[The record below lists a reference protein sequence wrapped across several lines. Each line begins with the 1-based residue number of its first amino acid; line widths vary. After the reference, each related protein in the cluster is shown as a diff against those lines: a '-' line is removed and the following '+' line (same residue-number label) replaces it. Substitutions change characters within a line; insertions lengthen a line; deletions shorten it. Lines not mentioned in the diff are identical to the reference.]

1 MGFWGKNPDANN
13 DKKQLFAD
21 CGLISVALKYSKVIE
36 VSHEDS
42 SKRLIS
48 IIEHFKKS
56 LLLNNVFWGKILYCR
71 MQLQY
76 TENYKLLE
84 IPYQVLN

>member
-1 MGFWGKNPDANN
+1 MGFLGKNPDANN

-42 SKRLIS
+42 FQK
-48 IIEHFKKS
+48 
-56 LLLNNVFWGKILYCR
+56 G
-71 MQLQY
+71 
-76 TENYKLLE
+76 
-84 IPYQVLN
+84 

>member
-1 MGFWGKNPDANN
+1 MGFLGKNPDANK

-42 SKRLIS
+42 FQK
-48 IIEHFKKS
+48 
-56 LLLNNVFWGKILYCR
+56 G
-71 MQLQY
+71 
-76 TENYKLLE
+76 
-84 IPYQVLN
+84 